1 MIKIMNL
8 CLIFSF
14 SLFAQ
19 NEVNCDYEF
28 NSLGDGSGNDHIP
41 AQCINEVKSKSDK
54 NLVQVY
60 NSDDTHYVFKAVNNA
75 FIWEDKN
82 AGSLYVTSGSAT
94 LLKDVRKILFDA
106 AKNEVYVWDKS
117 EDAIYV
123 FNALLPGNVPPMRII
138 KIPEFS
144 GMLDFELGSEVVY
157 VLLDNKDMIS
167 LNKEANTIQR
177 PGKQKLEILSSAP
190 QGVDNNCL
198 VNDAGSVSAKK
209 CNN

>member
-1 MIKIMNL
+1 M
-8 CLIFSF
+8 IFSF
-14 SLFAQ
+14 NLFAQ
-19 NEVNCDYEF
+19 SLVDCEQAYR
-28 NSLGDGSGNDHIP
+28 SLGDGSGNDHIP
-41 AQCINEVKSKSDK
+41 AQCINEIKNKSDK
-54 NLVQVY
+54 NLVQEFK
-60 NSDDTHYVFKAVNNA
+60 DDQVDYVFKAVNNA

-144 GMLDFELGSEVVY
+144 GMLDFELGSEVVF

-167 LNKEANTIQR
+167 LSKDANTIQR

-190 QGVDNNCL
+190 QGVDYNCL